1 VMKAGLEMI
10 AQSNNVLITVMKTDY
25 VNLLIMNVFVIL
37 DGQVKTVPY

>member
-1 VMKAGLEMI
+1 MKAGLEMI

-25 VNLLIMNVFVIL
+25 VTLLIMNVFVIL